1 MAISNWQLAK
11 GQGLFGR
18 EFTRTCPGVP
28 WMGANTENLFCR
40 RFTQTYADPEELNQK
55 HLYHGF
61 TQRNTDPNTQAGAPA
76 LHELRANSQACP
88 GVPWEPT
95 AKSPGARHRSIENGR
110 VTESDSS
117 IHFEDLDA

>member
-1 MAISNWQLAK
+1 MVRGAALLRQKRQMAISNWQLAK

-18 EFTRTCPGVP
+18 EFTR
-28 WMGANTENLFCR
+28 MGANTENLFCR

-76 LHELRANSQACP
+76 LHEQVNI
-88 GVPWEPT
+88 
-95 AKSPGARHRSIENGR
+95 KY
-110 VTESDSS
+110 
-117 IHFEDLDA
+117 